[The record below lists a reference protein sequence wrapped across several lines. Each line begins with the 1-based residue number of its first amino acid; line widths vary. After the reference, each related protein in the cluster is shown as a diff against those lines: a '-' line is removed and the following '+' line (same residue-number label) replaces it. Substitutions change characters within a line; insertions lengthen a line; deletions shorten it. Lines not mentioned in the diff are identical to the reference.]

1 MSEQQENANMVA
13 IPGQPPATVED
24 LKRWDDLKKAI
35 AAQMPTALILQE
47 KELRARIVASFFPN
61 PKEGTNAYPLANGY
75 RLKFVNSIKRE
86 VDQGEYQA
94 RQQEFVD
101 AKIPAASLLVWK
113 PALDK
118 KQYNTLTA
126 EQQAIFD
133 RCLIVKPESPQ
144 LEIEL
149 PAAAKKKQEAVAAM
163 AAAQAQG
170 VVPGNP
176 QPGIQL

>member
-1 MSEQQENANMVA
+1 MSE
-13 IPGQPPATVED
+13 IPGQPPATVDD

-75 RLKFVNSIKRE
+75 RLKYVNSIKRD
-86 VDQGEYQA
+86 VDPGEYQA
-94 RQQEFVD
+94 RQQEFTD
-101 AKIPAASLLVWK
+101 AGIAFASMLVWK
-113 PALDK
+113 PNLDK
-118 KQYNTLTA
+118 KAYNTLTA
-126 EQQAIFD
+126 EQQNIFD

-149 PAAAKKKQEAVAAM
+149 PAAAKKKADAVAAM
-163 AAAQAQG
+163 AAAQASG

>member
-1 MSEQQENANMVA
+1 MSEQQESGMVA
-13 IPGQPPATVED
+13 VPPQPPAGLDD
-24 LKRWDDLKKAI
+24 LKRWDELKKEI
-35 AAQMPTALILQE
+35 ARLTPTALILQE

-61 PKEGTNAYPLANGY
+61 PKEGTNAFPLANGY

-86 VDQGEYQA
+86 VDNGEYQA
-94 RQQEFVD
+94 RQQEFMD

-113 PALDK
+113 PTLDK

-163 AAAQAQG
+163 AAAHAQG

-176 QPGIQL
+176 QPGVQL

>member
-1 MSEQQENANMVA
+1 MSE
-13 IPGQPPATVED
+13 ILPQPPATVDD

-47 KELRARIVASFFPN
+47 KELRARIVASFFPQ

-75 RLKFVNSIKRE
+75 RLKYVNSIKRD
-86 VDQGEYQA
+86 VDPGEYQA
-94 RQQEFVD
+94 RQQEFTD
-101 AKIPAASLLVWK
+101 AGIAFASMLVWK
-113 PALDK
+113 PNLDK
-118 KQYNTLTA
+118 KAYNTLTA
-126 EQQAIFD
+126 EQQNVFD

-149 PAAAKKKQEAVAAM
+149 PAAAKKKAAVAAM
-163 AAAQAQG
+163 AAAQASG